1 MTTIREQGSAAQNK
15 YWMPRILNY
24 DIIGCYAQSE
34 LGHGSNVKGIETV
47 ARWDPVA
54 QEFDIHSPYLTAS
67 KWWNGGMGRTA
78 THAVR
83 CVPFLNHRPSRRRY
97 QHDEHIYIGCRRHV

>member
-1 MTTIREQGSAAQNK
+1 
-15 YWMPRILNY
+15 MPRILGY

-34 LGHGSNVKGIETV
+34 LGHGSNVKGLETE

-54 QEFDIHSPYLTAS
+54 QEFELHSPHLTAS

-83 CVPFLNHRPSRRRY
+83 NVSQSSL
-97 QHDEHIYIGCRRHV
+97 V